1 MCRMLEWHIEI
12 YTVNLLIVTRI
23 NIHSKRYIL
32 GHINVDTGMKEK
44 FHDKKSWSRYK
55 EIDFDHLTLI
65 RTLSLLITLVKI
77 KLGSQSV
84 TL

>member
-23 NIHSKRYIL
+23 NIDPKRYIL
-32 GHINVDTGMKEK
+32 GHINVDMKEK

-65 RTLSLLITLVKI
+65 RTLSLQITLVKI

>member
-1 MCRMLEWHIEI
+1 MLEWHIEI

-23 NIHSKRYIL
+23 NIHPKRYIL
-32 GHINVDTGMKEK
+32 GHINVDMKEK

>member
-1 MCRMLEWHIEI
+1 MCRILEWHIEI

-23 NIHSKRYIL
+23 NIHPKRYIL
-32 GHINVDTGMKEK
+32 GHINVDMKEK

-65 RTLSLLITLVKI
+65 RTLSLQITFVKI

>member
-1 MCRMLEWHIEI
+1 MLEWHIEI

-23 NIHSKRYIL
+23 NIHPKRYIL
-32 GHINVDTGMKEK
+32 GHINVDMKEK

-65 RTLSLLITLVKI
+65 RTLSLQITLVKI
-77 KLGSQSV
+77 KQGTQNV

>member
-23 NIHSKRYIL
+23 NIHPKRYIL
-32 GHINVDTGMKEK
+32 GHINVDMKEK

>member
-1 MCRMLEWHIEI
+1 MCRILEWHIEI

-23 NIHSKRYIL
+23 NIHPKRYIL
-32 GHINVDTGMKEK
+32 GHINVDMKEK
-44 FHDKKSWSRYK
+44 FHDKKSWSWYK

-65 RTLSLLITLVKI
+65 RTLSLQITLVKI

>member
-1 MCRMLEWHIEI
+1 MLEWHIEI

-23 NIHSKRYIL
+23 NIHLKRYIL
-32 GHINVDTGMKEK
+32 GHINVDMKEK

-65 RTLSLLITLVKI
+65 RTLSLQITLVKI